1 MKDHIYKNIG
11 ILAHVDAGKTT
22 LTEQMLFA
30 AGSIRSAGRVDSGT
44 AQTDFMTIERERGIS
59 VRSSTASIET
69 KTSDGIPCTINIIDT
84 PGHVDF
90 AGEVERS
97 LGALDFGVLII
108 SAAEGVQSHTE
119 NIYRALDEFELP
131 RMIFINKIDRAGADT
146 AAVIESLPK
155 IMGGKYVALTATSSE
170 GSRECGAK
178 MLDESSILAQITEA
192 LADVYD
198 DIADMFLMDE
208 KIPADVI
215 LARFADAV
223 RECKITP
230 VLCGS
235 ALNGIGVSD
244 LIEFITEYMPSSDS
258 RATDELSALVFK
270 LDHDKVMGKIAH
282 VRMFGGSI
290 KNRDT
295 VKIAPLPSD
304 KTDDDVRNDNV
315 RGDDDDEKPK
325 QKDEKVT
332 QIRKFTGAKYTD
344 AGEVASGE
352 IAALCGLSTVKTGT
366 WLGMCSVPEKYLLA
380 NPFLC
385 VKVTPADA
393 QKLPELVAAVG
404 ELADEEPYIN
414 YRWESGER
422 EINIDLTGEIQ
433 LEVISELL
441 KERYNLDTAFSPPSV
456 IYKETPTQ
464 FGIGF
469 DAYTMPKPCWAVVK
483 LGIEPLPR
491 GSGVVYEVMKIPHN
505 KLFYKY
511 QTHIKKSLFMSLGQ
525 GLHGWE
531 LTDMKVTLLDGE
543 HHTIHTH
550 PLDFFV
556 ATPMAFMNGL
566 TCTGTTLLEPLI
578 KARITAPT
586 EFMGKIVS
594 DIIMMKGEFDTPVH
608 NEISCTI
615 ECILPVARAMEYGYP
630 VKLSSMTSGRAIYA
644 PTFHGYRDC
653 PLSEGKTTPYRGIN
667 PLDRAKYIL
676 HVRGAL

>member
-1 MKDHIYKNIG
+1 MKDHTYKNIG

-22 LTEQMLFA
+22 LTEQMLFT
-30 AGSIRSAGRVDSGT
+30 AGSIRSLGRVDSGT
-44 AQTDFMTIERERGIS
+44 AQTDFMAIERERGIS
-59 VRSSTASIET
+59 VRSSTASIDT
-69 KTSDGIPCTINIIDT
+69 KTAGGEACTINIIDT

-90 AGEVERS
+90 AGEVERC
-97 LGALDFGVLII
+97 LGALDFGVLTI

-131 RMIFINKIDRAGADT
+131 RMIFINKIDRAGADSKSV
-146 AAVIESLPK
+146 AASLPK
-155 IMGGKYVALTATSSE
+155 IMGGKYVSLSVTSGE
-170 GSRECGAK
+170 ETRDCDAK
-178 MLDESSILAQITEA
+178 MVDKAKLASLLTET
-192 LADVYD
+192 LADIYD
-198 DIADMFLMDE
+198 DIADRYLMDE
-208 KIPADVI
+208 KIPDDI
-215 LARFADAV
+215 IFARFKDAV
-223 RECKITP
+223 CECKITP

-235 ALNGIGVSD
+235 ALMGIGVSE
-244 LIEFITEYMPSSDS
+244 LVAFITEFMPSSDS
-258 RATDELSALVFK
+258 RETDDLSALVFK

-290 KNRDT
+290 KNRDV
-295 VKIAPLPSD
+295 VKIVSMSAEKSD
-304 KTDDDVRNDNV
+304 
-315 RGDDDDEKPK
+315 DDDDEADAKPK
-325 QKDEKVT
+325 SKDEKVT

-344 AGEVASGE
+344 AGEVSSGE
-352 IAALCGLSTVKTGT
+352 IAALCGLSGVKTGT
-366 WLGMCSVPEKYLLA
+366 WLGMCSVPEKYSLA

-385 VKVTPADA
+385 VKVTPEDS

-441 KERYNLDTAFSPPSV
+441 KERYNLDTNFSPPSV

-491 GSGVVYEVMKIPHN
+491 GSGVVYEINKIPHN

-525 GLHGWE
+525 GLLGWE
-531 LTDMKVTLLDGE
+531 MTDMKVTLLDGE

-586 EFMGKIVS
+586 EFMGKIVN
-594 DIIMMKGEFDTPVH
+594 DIIMMKGEFDTPTH
-608 NEISCTI
+608 NEVSCTI

-630 VKLSSMTSGRAIYA
+630 VKLASMTSGRAIYV

-653 PLSEGKTTPYRGIN
+653 PLAEGKTTPYRGIN